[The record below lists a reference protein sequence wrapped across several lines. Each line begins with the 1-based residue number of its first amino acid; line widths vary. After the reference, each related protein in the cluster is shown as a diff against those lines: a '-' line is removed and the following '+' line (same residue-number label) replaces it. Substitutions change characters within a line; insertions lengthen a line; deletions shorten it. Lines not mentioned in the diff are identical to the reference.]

1 MEIPASGD
9 QIMELTGDKLKELTN
24 AIEDEEDDDEVKLN
38 TTDLNHWLLLNK
50 LCLEK
55 NVLPLHFAYLDMKCI
70 FLKDGTIMHYYV
82 QLKVSSTYACRPKFI
97 SF

>member
-38 TTDLNHWLLLNK
+38 TTDL
-50 LCLEK
+50 
-55 NVLPLHFAYLDMKCI
+55 
-70 FLKDGTIMHYYV
+70 
-82 QLKVSSTYACRPKFI
+82 
-97 SF
+97 